1 LGEFLTEGNFGVE
14 GMKDMAVGRLLV
26 FVFLGLPL
34 IEIAV
39 FIKVGQSF
47 GVLPTLL
54 GVIVSAALGAAVIRM
69 QGLSL
74 MADIRATMG
83 RGQLPG
89 RAIADAMMVFLA
101 GVLLLIPGY
110 FTDFVG
116 ILLLLPPVRELIYG
130 YLKTRMVVVSSATSR
145 PGAPPSGP
153 RTIELDDDDYH
164 RLR

>member
-1 LGEFLTEGNFGVE
+1 
-14 GMKDMAVGRLLV
+14 MKDMAVGRFLL
-26 FVFLGLPL
+26 FTFLGLPL

-39 FIKVGQSF
+39 FIKVGQTF
-47 GVLPTLL
+47 GVLQTLL
-54 GVIVSAALGAAVIRM
+54 GVIVAGLLGVAVIRA

-110 FTDFVG
+110 FTDFIG
-116 ILLLLPPVRELIYG
+116 ILLLLPPVRELVYS
-130 YLKTRMVVVSSATSR
+130 YLKTRMVVVSTTTGRS
-145 PGAPPSGP
+145 GASPSGP